1 MTLKKKKKNR
11 RRWLLWALLAIAILL
26 VAGYVYNSNKAPEG
40 EPVDFAT
47 VENRTIK
54 ERVSASGRVYPEKE
68 VKISSDVSGE
78 IVQLLVEEGDSVY
91 QGQLLVKIDPEAYL
105 SAVEQGEANLNNAR
119 AQTAN
124 SRSQI
129 ENSIAQKEQLTAQLK
144 QAELLHDRNIKLK
157 SDGVIS
163 DSEFEET
170 LTNIESLKANIRA
183 SEASI
188 RSAQESAKAAEF
200 TVKSATAQVKELRTN
215 LSRTAIKA
223 PTAGIITS
231 LAVEEG
237 ERVVGTAQM
246 AGTEMMRVS
255 NLNVME
261 VQVEVSEND
270 ILKVEL
276 SDVVEVEVD
285 AYIDRKFEGYVS
297 EIANSAANSASATGS
312 LNTDQVTN
320 FIVKIIIKPS
330 SYDDIISDINPYPFR
345 PGMSASVDIITDIK
359 ENIIAAPIQAI
370 AVRKKDKDDKS
381 NDEMDEVVFSTDSDT
396 AIMHVVTTGI
406 QDDDFIEILSGL
418 KTGEEII
425 SGPYS
430 TVSRTLETGTLVK
443 KKEDKG
449 EEGDKT

>member
-1 MTLKKKKKNR
+1 MTVKKKKNR
-11 RRWLLWALLAIAILL
+11 RRWLLWALLAIAILM

-40 EPVDFAT
+40 EAVDFAT
-47 VENRTIK
+47 VESRTIK
-54 ERVSASGRVYPEKE
+54 ERVAASGRVYPEKE

-78 IVQLLVEEGDSVY
+78 IVQLSVEEGDSVF

-129 ENSIAQKEQLTAQLK
+129 ESSIAQKEQLSAQLK
-144 QAELLHDRNIKLK
+144 QAQLLHDRNIKLK
-157 SDGVIS
+157 GDGVIS
-163 DSEFEET
+163 AAEFEET
-170 LTNIESLKANIRA
+170 LTNIQSLEANIRA
-183 SEASI
+183 AEASI

-215 LSRTAIKA
+215 LSRTSIKA
-223 PTAGIITS
+223 PTSGIITS

-276 SDVVEVEVD
+276 NDVVEVEVD

-320 FIVKIIIKPS
+320 FIVKVIIRPS
-330 SYDDIISDINPYPFR
+330 SYEDIISDTNPYPFR
-345 PGMSASVDIITDIK
+345 PGMSASVDIITDVK

-370 AVRKKDKDDKS
+370 AVRKRDKDDETS
-381 NDEMDEVVFSTDSDT
+381 EEMDEVVFSSDSDT
-396 AIMHVVTTGI
+396 AIMHIVTTGI
-406 QDDDFIEILSGL
+406 QDDDFIEIKTGL
-418 KTGEEII
+418 KAGDKII

-443 KKEDKG
+443 ENKEEDKKE
-449 EEGDKT
+449 EQSN

>member
-1 MTLKKKKKNR
+1 MTVKKKKKNR
-11 RRWLLWALLAIAILL
+11 RRWLLWALLAIAILM

-40 EPVDFAT
+40 EAVDFAT
-47 VENRTIK
+47 VESRTIK
-54 ERVSASGRVYPEKE
+54 ERVAASGRVYPEKE
-68 VKISSDVSGE
+68 VKNSSDVSGE
-78 IVQLLVEEGDSVY
+78 IVQLLVEEGYSVF

-129 ENSIAQKEQLTAQLK
+129 ESSIAQKEQLSAQLK
-144 QAELLHDRNIKLK
+144 QAQQLHDRNIKLK
-157 SDGVIS
+157 GDGVIS
-163 DSEFEET
+163 DAEFEET
-170 LTNIESLKANIRA
+170 LTNIQSLEANIRA
-183 SEASI
+183 AEASI

-215 LSRTAIKA
+215 LSRTSIKA
-223 PTAGIITS
+223 PTSGIITS

-276 SDVVEVEVD
+276 NDVVEVEVD

-320 FIVKIIIKPS
+320 FIVKVIIRPS
-330 SYDDIISDINPYPFR
+330 SYEDIISDTNPYPFR
-345 PGMSASVDIITDIK
+345 PGMSA
-359 ENIIAAPIQAI
+359 
-370 AVRKKDKDDKS
+370 
-381 NDEMDEVVFSTDSDT
+381 
-396 AIMHVVTTGI
+396 
-406 QDDDFIEILSGL
+406 
-418 KTGEEII
+418 
-425 SGPYS
+425 
-430 TVSRTLETGTLVK
+430 
-443 KKEDKG
+443 
-449 EEGDKT
+449 

>member
-345 PGMSASVDIITDIK
+345 PGMSASVDIITDIR

>member
-40 EPVDFAT
+40 EQVDFAT

-144 QAELLHDRNIKLK
+144 QAELLHDRNTKLK

-418 KTGEEII
+418 KIGEEII